1 MLPCSCAGVLIVA
14 FGCVCGSVNNSTALG
29 KTVLP
34 SFLSACW
41 LVIPFI
47 VGLSVG
53 VSVCRCVCVCLLVG
67 SYVRGLGLL
76 MVLLLP
82 IVLDVNNYF
91 LLVTVSIFCS
101 WPMCDVQG
109 FVESKCNY
117 RINFGSQCAWPGC
130 RVVSFVSVSAS
141 WFHPASSQLRLAAS
155 TQGPPN
161 QKKVVC
167 HG

>member
-1 MLPCSCAGVLIVA
+1 MEVSITARPLAKPYYILSYPHAGL
-14 FGCVCGSVNNSTALG
+14 L
-29 KTVLP
+29 
-34 SFLSACW
+34 FLSLSVCLW
-41 LVIPFI
+41 VC
-47 VGLSVG
+47 LSVG
-53 VSVCRCVCVCLLVG
+53 VCVCVSVCVCLLVG

-117 RINFGSQCAWPGC
+117 RMNCGSQCAWPGC

-141 WFHPASSQLRLAAS
+141 WFPPASSQLRLAAS
-155 TQGPPN
+155 TQGSPN